1 MPSPDSLLLLLP
13 GLDGTGKRLGE
24 FAAQLGA
31 LCEVRIVGYP
41 PELPLDYEALE
52 AQVRA
57 ALPAGRPF
65 VLLGE
70 SFSGPIAVRIAADRP
85 PGLQA
90 VILCASFI
98 KSPMPLP
105 RWAAPLAA
113 RVPVKS
119 LPRWLRG
126 LLLWGPGPSARIPTQ
141 AQRASAGVAA
151 PVLRARLAALLSVD
165 ASAAAARVRVPML
178 VIYARNDRLLGARA
192 ARHIRRCAPHAELVE
207 LAGPHLLLQTRAREC
222 AHQILRFM
230 RRLGS
235 EEQGR

>member
-1 MPSPDSLLLLLP
+1 MPGPDSLLLLP

-24 FAAQLGA
+24 FAQQLGV
-31 LCEVRIVGYP
+31 LGEVRILGYP
-41 PELPLDYEALE
+41 PELPLGYEALE
-52 AQVRA
+52 ALVRE
-57 ALPAGRPF
+57 ALPTDRPF

-70 SFSGPIAVRIAADRP
+70 SFSGPIAVRIAAERP
-85 PGLQA
+85 PGLRA
-90 VILCASFI
+90 VILCASFVTC
-98 KSPMPLP
+98 PVPLP

-126 LLLWGPGPSARIPTQ
+126 LLLWGPGPAARIPAQ

-165 ASAAAARVRVPML
+165 ASDAATRVRVPML
-178 VIYARNDRLLGARA
+178 VICARGDRLIGARA
-192 ARHIRRCAPHAELVE
+192 ARQILRCAPHATLVE
-207 LAGPHLLLQTRAREC
+207 LDGPHLLLQTRPREC
-222 AHQILRFM
+222 AQQVVLFM

-235 EEQGR
+235 GRQGA